1 MGVSEGVNVSV
12 SVGVSVIV
20 GLGVKNGLKQI
31 GEESILKD
39 GLRVSPYS
47 S

>member
-1 MGVSEGVNVSV
+1 MSEGVNVGV
-12 SVGVSVIV
+12 MVGVRVMV
-20 GLGVKNGLKQI
+20 GLGVNNGLKQI
-31 GEESILKD
+31 GEESILKS